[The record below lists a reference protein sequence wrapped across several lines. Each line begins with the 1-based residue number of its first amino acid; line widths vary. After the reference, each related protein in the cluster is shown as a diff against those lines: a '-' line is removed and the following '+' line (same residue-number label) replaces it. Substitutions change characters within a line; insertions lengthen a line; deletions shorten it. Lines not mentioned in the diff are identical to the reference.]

1 MPYRWGS
8 ADFDRAV
15 TMATVLWR
23 NCRMIEQQLALA
35 AEPERKI
42 EDGPV
47 RLSAG
52 SQGGALTASTN

>member
-1 MPYRWGS
+1 
-8 ADFDRAV
+8 
-15 TMATVLWR
+15 
-23 NCRMIEQQLALA
+23 MIEQQLALA